1 MGGWGAVLYMR
12 PTTLYLITFL
22 SFSPSPQNQIEALEE
37 VERGFVHLDV
47 DATHPFEHV
56 VKD

>member
-1 MGGWGAVLYMR
+1 MR